1 MVGASSSAWAS
12 HQIQAALSWA
22 LSRSNL
28 PMIMYRIKPGMRVRC
43 VCALARPWQRL
54 NVSQFGNYGSLV
66 GTESELNHSITTKE
80 CRSGERRGV
89 KFSTKSIIF
98 SRRFDVLLLMNALD
112 E

>member
-43 VCALARPWQRL
+43 VCALARRDL
-54 NVSQFGNYGSLV
+54 GS
-66 GTESELNHSITTKE
+66 
-80 CRSGERRGV
+80 
-89 KFSTKSIIF
+89 
-98 SRRFDVLLLMNALD
+98 A
-112 E
+112 